1 MHLAQRQTEHL
12 MGGGP
17 TSEAPARPWSMQPA
31 AGSTAALRVLYPF
44 LGWSTL
50 SRPATS
56 VLEHELERNMNMR
69 TPGWWAN
76 GASRLGW

>member
-17 TSEAPARPWSMQPA
+17 TLRRLRLRAPGRCIKHL
-31 AGSTAALRVLYPF
+31 GSTAALRVLFPF
-44 LGWSTL
+44 LGRSTL

-56 VLEHELERNMNMR
+56 VLEHELD
-69 TPGWWAN
+69 
-76 GASRLGW
+76 